1 MRVVLDRNIVE
12 LRAKAC
18 TEARFTKTNTM
29 DTMNW
34 LSIVFSKAAEKF
46 DEDGRHALA
55 QRAKEDADALFQKLN
70 DYHYYDDVK

>member
-18 TEARFTKTNTM
+18 TESRFTKQNTM

-34 LSIVFSKAAEKF
+34 MSIVFDKAAEKF
-46 DEDGRHALA
+46 EEDGRPVMA
-55 QRAKEDADALFQKLN
+55 QRAREDAEALFQKLEE
-70 DYHYYDDVK
+70 YHYYDDVR